1 MNNCETVISG
11 IVLRNVAYGENDGI
25 LTVLTEDRGFV
36 SFKAR
41 GILKPSSK
49 NAGSC
54 LIYAES
60 EFTLEET
67 KSGNY
72 VLTRGVLKKSHY
84 KLYESIDF
92 MCGLGLIAESILSFL
107 DDPSA
112 SIYRSFRKL
121 LEGIENG
128 FDVFTLEAILLAK
141 IMAESGYGLETSHCL
156 RCGGT
161 KHIVSLNYAEGGF
174 VCAKCRRE
182 REEIDPPEYLKSVRY
197 VFMVGEDNYFHYEL
211 KRPICVRM
219 IREFMRYF
227 QDQFGYRKLVF
238 FELFDRSY

>member
-1 MNNCETVISG
+1 MNRSETVVSG

-25 LTVLTEDRGFV
+25 LTVLSESGLI

-54 LIYAES
+54 LLYAES

-67 KSGNY
+67 RSGNY

-92 MCGLGLIAESILSFL
+92 MCGLGLVAESLLSFL
-107 DDPSA
+107 DDPSPL
-112 SIYRSFRKL
+112 IYRSFRKL
-121 LEGIENG
+121 LEGIESG

-141 IMAESGYGLETSHCL
+141 IMTESGYGLETSHCL

-161 KHIVSLNYAEGGF
+161 KQIVSLNYEEGGF
-174 VCAKCRRE
+174 ICSKCKSE
-182 REEIDPPEYLKSVRY
+182 HEEADSPEYLKSIRY
-197 VFMVGEDNYFHYEL
+197 VFMVGEADYFHYEL

-227 QDQFGYRKLVF
+227 RDRFGYRKLVF